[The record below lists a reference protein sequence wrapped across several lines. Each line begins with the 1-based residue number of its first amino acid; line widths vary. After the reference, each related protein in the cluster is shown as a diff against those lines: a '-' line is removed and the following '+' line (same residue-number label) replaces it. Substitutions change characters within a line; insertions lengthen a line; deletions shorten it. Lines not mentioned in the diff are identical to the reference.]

1 MPFATSRYGE
11 RIAYRVVEPA
21 SPSKHPPVVLVQG
34 LGLSGR
40 FWFDIPERVASHP
53 TEGRRVIVVDN
64 VGVGRSEPAQGFR
77 SIASMGDD
85 VIAVLD
91 DLGEERAILCGISMG
106 GMISQEAALRHPRRV
121 CGLVLLAT
129 TAGLPVGR
137 LPGVKALQALV
148 RLPFEP
154 RDGGKA
160 FVFLLLPRAQWS
172 RAREIFA
179 DWADA
184 FKADRT
190 PPSVFFRQLLAAAC
204 HSTGRR
210 LKDLR
215 IPVMV
220 MTGMEDILV
229 PPINSRRIANRV
241 PHADLELL
249 PNVGHAVPV
258 LDREVIT
265 RGLTALARL
274 EREMGTRPAPV
285 ARASRFASTF
295 RLAIPR
301 REAHSAT

>member
-1 MPFATSRYGE
+1 MPFAMSRRGE
-11 RIAYRVVEPA
+11 RIAFRVVEP
-21 SPSKHPPVVLVQG
+21 SKPSKLPPVVLVQG

-40 FWFDIPERVASHP
+40 FWFDIPERIAHHA

-64 VGVGRSEPAQGFR
+64 VGVGRSEPARGFR
-77 SIASMGDD
+77 TIASMGDD

-91 DLGEERAILCGISMG
+91 ELGEEKAVLCGISMG

-121 CGLVLLAT
+121 CGLVLIAT

-137 LPGVKALQALV
+137 LPGLKALQALV
-148 RLPFEP
+148 RLPFER
-154 RDGGKA
+154 RDGGKM
-160 FVFLLLPRAQWS
+160 FVFLLLPRAQWG

-184 FKADRT
+184 FQADRT
-190 PPSVFFRQLLAAAC
+190 PPSVFFRQLVAAGL

-210 LKDLR
+210 LRDLR

-220 MTGMEDILV
+220 MSGTEDILI

-249 PNVGHAVPV
+249 PEVGHAVPV
-258 LDREVIT
+258 LDREVVV
-265 RGLTALARL
+265 RGLAALGRL
-274 EREMGTRPAPV
+274 AATQKPEVEP
-285 ARASRFASTF
+285 RASRFASTF

>member
-1 MPFATSRYGE
+1 
-11 RIAYRVVEPA
+11 
-21 SPSKHPPVVLVQG
+21 
-34 LGLSGR
+34 
-40 FWFDIPERVASHP
+40 
-53 TEGRRVIVVDN
+53 
-64 VGVGRSEPAQGFR
+64 
-77 SIASMGDD
+77 MGDD
-85 VIAVLD
+85 IVAVLD
-91 DLGEERAILCGISMG
+91 DLGEERAVLCGISMG

-129 TAGLPVGR
+129 TPGLPVGR
-137 LPGVKALQALV
+137 LPGLQAIQALV
-148 RLPFEP
+148 RLPFQP

-160 FVFLLLPRAQWS
+160 FVFLLLPRSHWA
-172 RAREIFA
+172 RARELFA

-220 MTGMEDILV
+220 MTGMDDILI
-229 PPINSRRIANRV
+229 PPINSRRIANHV

-249 PNVGHAVPV
+249 PEVGHAVPV

-265 RGLTALARL
+265 RGLTALARV
-274 EREMGTRPAPV
+274 ERDMATRPAP
-285 ARASRFASTF
+285 APRTSRFASTF